1 MKEEVLQQIAS
12 AVKAMSDIAAAI
24 ENSNSA
30 MSARIA
36 RIVATVESAE
46 ELQARIAELEKT
58 NAELKQQLES
68 RPQAQPS
75 QRKTLPPLVSALLAK
90 QGVETNGAIEAAAL
104 EASLKS
110 LPIEQRIAVKAQMHR
125 AGLIG

>member
-1 MKEEVLQQIAS
+1 MNEELLQQIAS
-12 AVKAMSDIAAAI
+12 AVKAMTEIATAMQD
-24 ENSNSA
+24 SNTA
-30 MSARIA
+30 MSARIE

-46 ELQARIAELEKT
+46 ELQTRIADLEKA
-58 NAELKQQLES
+58 NAALKQQLEA

-75 QRKTLPPLVSALLAK
+75 HRKTLPPLVSALLAK
-90 QGVETNGAIEAAAL
+90 QGVETDGAIEAGAL

-110 LPIEQRIAVKAQMHR
+110 LPVEQRIAVKSQMHR